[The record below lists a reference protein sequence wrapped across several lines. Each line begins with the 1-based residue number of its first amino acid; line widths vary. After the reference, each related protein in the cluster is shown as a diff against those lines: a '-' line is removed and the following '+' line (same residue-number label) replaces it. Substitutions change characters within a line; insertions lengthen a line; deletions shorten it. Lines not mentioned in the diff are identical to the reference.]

1 VSVKATPK
9 RVGSTGSPARGLGL
23 AGLVFLVASALYAPT
38 LWGEFVQD
46 DMSLVAHN
54 PLIRSLH
61 ALPDLF
67 VSDYW
72 APTTKSGLYRPLTT
86 LSYALNF
93 AVAGDLPG
101 PYHAVNVLLHAL
113 ASALVLLVCLRL
125 TGDRILALATAL
137 LFAVHAVHTEAVN
150 GIVGRAELL
159 STSFFLCSLLLY
171 LRSDP
176 REGHPSTAA
185 YLGSLATYALSLLS
199 KENAITLLGVIVCY
213 DFLYR
218 GDPRRR
224 LFERARRILAVRW
237 RSAYLGFVLVTLGYL
252 ALRHLVLADATLLPP
267 ISRVDNALIALAPGW
282 RVVNALQ
289 VALRYLGLLFFPL
302 HLSYD
307 YSYHQILMLESL
319 SDPRSLL
326 VCGGIV
332 TALAIGVIA
341 YRRSR
346 TLFFA
351 LAFLIVTFS
360 IVSNL
365 VVQIGT
371 LMAERL
377 LYLPSV
383 GFCLALVLVLRA
395 LSDRLPLSPRR
406 AQACFWIAIAAL
418 VALHAARTTVRN
430 GDWASQERLLLHD
443 LAVSPASVKVQNNVG
458 LMLLAQGHTEESI
471 EHFRRAIEIDPQR
484 GIGYAGLG
492 DALLHLGREKEALE
506 AYEAAIQ
513 RPLREALPLNNL
525 GFLLVERGIDVPRG
539 VELLRA
545 AVQISPDNPHFLD
558 SLGWAYF
565 KTGRHREGRE
575 LIRRSLELDETGDSG
590 RARRAHLE
598 AIEAELA
605 GPGSLSSEQ
614 SPPAR

>member
-1 VSVKATPK
+1 VTPR
-9 RVGSTGSPARGLGL
+9 RVGGTVSRAYGLGL

-46 DMSLVAHN
+46 DTSLVVQN
-54 PLIRSLH
+54 PLIQSLH
-61 ALPDLF
+61 RVPDLF

-86 LSYALNF
+86 LTYALNF
-93 AVAGDLPG
+93 AVAGHRPG

-125 TGDRILALATAL
+125 TGDRTLALATAL

-171 LRSDP
+171 LGPDDRK
-176 REGHPSTAA
+176 GHPSAPA

-213 DFLYR
+213 DVLYR

-224 LFERARRILAVRW
+224 LFERARRVFAVRW
-237 RSAYLGFVLVTLGYL
+237 RSVYLGFVLVTLGYL
-252 ALRHLVLADATLLPP
+252 ALRHLVLVDAALLPP
-267 ISRVDNALIALAPGW
+267 TSRVDNALIELAPAW
-282 RVVNALQ
+282 RVLNALQ
-289 VALRYLGLLFFPL
+289 VALRYLWLLVFPL

-307 YSYHQILMLESL
+307 YSYHQIPMLKSL
-319 SDPRSLL
+319 GNPRSLL
-326 VCGGIV
+326 VFGGIV

-346 TLFFA
+346 TLCFA
-351 LAFLIVTFS
+351 LAFGIVTFS

-365 VVQIGT
+365 VVPIGT

-395 LSDRLPLSPRR
+395 LTHRLPLSPRR
-406 AQACFWIAIAAL
+406 AQACFWVAL
-418 VALHAARTTVRN
+418 AVLVSLHAARTTVRN

-443 LAVSPASVKVQNNVG
+443 LAVSPASVKVQSNAG
-458 LMLLAQGHTEESI
+458 LILLAQGHTEESI
-471 EHFRRAIEIDPQR
+471 EHFRRAIEIDPQH
-484 GIGYAGLG
+484 GSGYGGLG

-506 AYEAAIQ
+506 AYEAALQ
-513 RPLREALPLNNL
+513 RPLKDALPLNNL
-525 GFLLVERGIDVPRG
+525 GFLLVERGIDVSRG
-539 VELLRA
+539 VELLQA

-565 KTGRHREGRE
+565 KTGRPREGRE
-575 LIRRSLELDETGDSG
+575 LIQRSLALDETGDSG

-605 GPGSLSSEQ
+605 GPGSLRPAQ